1 MRRLLFTLIVAGAIA
16 APLAAQQP
24 SAPSRNESAQAAAPS
39 AQTPQASAPA
49 APQAQA
55 PRAPEIGVASAQRL
69 PGATNLK
76 LEVTLTDT
84 FSGTPVKKTV
94 TMVMLNGYAGMI
106 RTANNEKGAVL
117 NVDAIASAYQTG
129 QISLKLTFEYMP
141 QRIMDAN
148 GRPVGYP
155 PSLNES
161 INVVLMD
168 GVTMLL
174 SESADPATDR
184 KVTLEAK
191 ATILK

>member
-16 APLAAQQP
+16 APLAAQQA
-24 SAPSRNESAQAAAPS
+24 SAPSLNESEQAAAPS
-39 AQTPQASAPA
+39 AQTPQAAPPA
-49 APQAQA
+49 QQGLRAPTIGVSSAQA
-55 PRAPEIGVASAQRL
+55 L

-168 GVTMLL
+168 GQPMLL

>member
-1 MRRLLFTLIVAGAIA
+1 MRRLLLTLIVAGITA
-16 APLAAQQP
+16 APLAAQQTP
-24 SAPSRNESAQAAAPS
+24 APSRNDVAQTPVPS
-39 AQTPQASAPA
+39 AQTQQAAPP
-49 APQAQA
+49 APQAQT
-55 PRAPEIGVASAQRL
+55 PRAPAIGISSAQAL
-69 PGATNLK
+69 AGSTNLK

-117 NVDAIASAYQTG
+117 NVDAIASGYQTG